1 MTGTTASN
9 RSLARFAAACAVAV
23 SAAVCT
29 IAGASEGGA
38 ALDPAK
44 AGIPVYPGAKAD
56 GATSAFLRE
65 SLGMTGAA
73 YRSGDGVAK
82 VVAFYD
88 KQAGMK
94 KMPGATGE
102 QAGFSAGCKGEF
114 NRILKKEIQTCAYQV
129 TVQNPWMD
137 MKTGQLVRDTL
148 ISIVKQ

>member
-1 MTGTTASN
+1 MTTNEPTIL
-9 RSLARFAAACAVAV
+9 SLARFAATSAVAV

-29 IAGASEGGA
+29 IAGASERGA
-38 ALDPAK
+38 VLDPAK
-44 AGIPVYPGAKAD
+44 AGIAVYPGAKAD
-56 GATSAFLRE
+56 AATSSFLRE

-82 VVAFYD
+82 VVAFYE
-88 KQAGMK
+88 KQTGMK

-102 QAGFSAGCKGEF
+102 QAGFSAGCTGEF
-114 NRILKKEIQTCAYQV
+114 NKYMKKEIQTCAYQV

>member
-1 MTGTTASN
+1 MTTTASHG
-9 RSLARFAAACAVAV
+9 SFARFAAACAVAV

-29 IAGASEGGA
+29 VAGASEGGA
-38 ALDPAK
+38 PLDPAK
-44 AGIPVYPGAKAD
+44 AGIPVYPGSKAD
-56 GATSAFLRE
+56 AATSAFLRE

-73 YRSGDGVAK
+73 YRTGDGVAK

-102 QAGFSAGCKGEF
+102 QAAFSAGCKGEF
-114 NRILKKEIQTCAYQV
+114 NRILKQEIQTCAYQV

-148 ISIVKQ
+148 VSIVKQ

>member
-1 MTGTTASN
+1 MTTNNPSPFA
-9 RSLARFAAACAVAV
+9 LARFAAACAVAV

-29 IAGASEGGA
+29 IAGASERGA
-38 ALDPAK
+38 PLDPAK
-44 AGIPVYPGAKAD
+44 AGIPVYPGAKEDA
-56 GATSAFLRE
+56 ATSAFLRE

-73 YRSGDGVAK
+73 YRSGDGAAK
-82 VVAFYD
+82 VVAFYE

-94 KMPGATGE
+94 KMPGATSE

-114 NRILKKEIQTCAYQV
+114 NRYMKKEIQTCAYQV